1 MDQTIRKAYVEG
13 HKTAPV
19 TFDQFTSRGTLTDFK
34 KADNYY
40 IQCSFGEFLEV
51 PGKRGIKA
59 YASDGR
65 KAAPETA

>member
-40 IQCSFGEFLEV
+40 IQGSFGEFL
-51 PGKRGIKA
+51 R
-59 YASDGR
+59 YR
-65 KAAPETA
+65 KTGN